1 MNSDRRE
8 PPGWLR
14 TLVRIDDAVARA
26 EGFFVVASLGLML
39 LLYVLYVVFRNVSA
53 SLGEKW
59 LTELPLQLVLWVTL
73 FGGALAARE
82 GRHISIDLSTHL
94 LPPRALRVVRLLTNT
109 LAVVMSVVLTWA
121 GWRYLVTV
129 ELAEGTLVNFVEI
142 SFGETTILKIPTWL
156 FVALAPLGFALT
168 AWHFAVLTVREA
180 LGFPP
185 TPAPTAPPVTAESDA
200 HARQEGGA

>member
-26 EGFFVVASLGLML
+26 EGVLVVASLGLML

-94 LPPRALRVVRLLTNT
+94 LPPRVLRVVRLVTNV
-109 LAVVMSVVLTWA
+109 LAVAMSAILTWA

-129 ELAEGTLVNFVEI
+129 ELAESTLVNFVEI
-142 SFGETTILKIPTWL
+142 SFGETTLLRIPTWF
-156 FVALAPLGFALT
+156 FVALAPFGFALT
-168 AWHFAVLTVREA
+168 TWHFAVLTIREA

-185 TPAPTAPPVTAESDA
+185 TAAATAAPVPAEAAAS
-200 HARQEGGA
+200 ARREGGA